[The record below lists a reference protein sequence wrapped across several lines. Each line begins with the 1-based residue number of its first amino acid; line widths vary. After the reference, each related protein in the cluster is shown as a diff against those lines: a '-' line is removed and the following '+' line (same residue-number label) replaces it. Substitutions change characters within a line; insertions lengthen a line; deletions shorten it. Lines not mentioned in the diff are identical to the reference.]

1 MPQSLS
7 SLLIH
12 VIFSTKDREPLLI
25 DTVRPHLH
33 AYLATVARSANCACY
48 RVGGVSDH
56 VHLAIGL
63 SRTLP
68 LAKLIQE
75 IKTASSKW
83 LKAQSGELGHFSWQ
97 RGYGAFSIGADGLD
111 ALRQYIDRQE
121 AHHRRHTFQ
130 DEYRHFLKQHGV
142 DHDERYVWD

>member
-33 AYLATVARSANCACY
+33 
-48 RVGGVSDH
+48 
-56 VHLAIGL
+56 
-63 SRTLP
+63 
-68 LAKLIQE
+68 
-75 IKTASSKW
+75 
-83 LKAQSGELGHFSWQ
+83 
-97 RGYGAFSIGADGLD
+97 
-111 ALRQYIDRQE
+111 
-121 AHHRRHTFQ
+121 
-130 DEYRHFLKQHGV
+130 FLKHHGV